1 MTDFAT
7 LGLAA
12 PLLRAVEDAG
22 YATPT
27 PIQARAIPLALAG
40 RDVLG
45 LAQTGTGKTAAF
57 ALPILH
63 RLSAAPKRPAGRTVR
78 ALILVPTRELA
89 VQVDEGFRAMGA
101 GLPLRRAVVIGG
113 VGQQPQVNAL
123 ARGLDVLVATPG
135 RLMDL
140 INQGH
145 ARLDAVEVLVLDE
158 ADRMLDL
165 GFIRDIRRIAALVPA
180 VRHTMLFSATMPA
193 EVAGLARELLT
204 DPEEVSVAPPATT
217 AEKVDQAVLFVRRE
231 DKRALLVELLEDPA
245 ATRTIVFCRTKHG
258 ADRVAGWLEKAGV
271 AAAAIH
277 GNKSQNN
284 RQRALTGFKD
294 GSVRVLVAT
303 DIAARGIDVRDVSH
317 VVNFELPNEPE
328 SYVHRIGRTARAGA
342 AGIALSLCDREE
354 VDFLRGIEKAI
365 RMPVPVRA
373 DHPWHAA
380 EIAAAHAA
388 PRGRGGQAPQ
398 GAPRQQARPA
408 RPQPHSGG
416 RPQASAAHGHG
427 RPGQGQPG
435 SGKAAPAQ
443 SAQGRG
449 QPRPAGGGAP
459 LRRPAAAQAQR

>member
-1 MTDFAT
+1 MTDFAS

-12 PLLRAVEDAG
+12 PLLRAVADAG
-22 YATPT
+22 YTTPT
-27 PIQARAIPLALAG
+27 PIQARAIPIALAG

-57 ALPILH
+57 ALPILQ
-63 RLSAAPKRPAGRTVR
+63 RLSATPKRPASKTVR

-140 INQGH
+140 IDQRH

-204 DPEEVSVAPPATT
+204 EPEEVSVAPPATT

-231 DKRALLVELLEDPA
+231 DKRALLVDLLEDPA

-258 ADRVAGWLEKAGV
+258 ADRVAGWLEKAGI

-284 RQRALTGFKD
+284 RQRALNGFKD
-294 GSVRVLVAT
+294 GGVRVLVAT

-342 AGIALSLCDREE
+342 AGIALSLCDRDE
-354 VDFLRGIEKAI
+354 VDHLRGIEKAI

-373 DHPWHAA
+373 DHAWHAA

-388 PRGRGGQAPQ
+388 PRGRGGPAPQ
-398 GAPRQQARPA
+398 GASRKPQQQARPA
-408 RPQPHSGG
+408 RPQSHQGGG
-416 RPQASAAHGHG
+416 RPQGHG
-427 RPGQGQPG
+427 GQGHG
-435 SGKAAPAQ
+435 G
-443 SAQGRG
+443 
-449 QPRPAGGGAP
+449 RPAGGSAP
-459 LRRPAAAQAQR
+459 IRRPAAAGAQGHR